1 MYFIRMV
8 KKRVTCNQVMMVFE
22 AKFDIRRKI
31 KKRVEVQF
39 EKDINFLISNCSLKL
54 HENC

>member
-1 MYFIRMV
+1 
-8 KKRVTCNQVMMVFE
+8 MVFE

-39 EKDINFLISNCSLKL
+39 EKDINFLKDYSLL
-54 HENC
+54 LS